1 MKFVSFLQI
10 PQRLSRPD
18 TMTRKATMSTTYT
31 MRDTT
36 ADWTSGY
43 QGTGKKTL
51 QKISLCKTCEIF
63 IKASLNQFTDLQI
76 RCQPYCH

>member
-31 MRDTT
+31 MRVTT

-51 QKISLCKTCEIF
+51 QKISLCKT
-63 IKASLNQFTDLQI
+63 
-76 RCQPYCH
+76 